1 MMVPECEGGW
11 RTLHRAT
18 SAASS
23 GGSEL
28 LALLRP
34 SNQYGRNWAGCRS
47 GCRRRN
53 KFLTRIGLPMGH
65 RNFPPR
71 LGLVSRG
78 APVNPVED
86 VRDLGEA
93 LGLRIE
99 PGVGCQPVH
108 PVDR

>member
-1 MMVPECEGGW
+1 ML
-11 RTLHRAT
+11 RYFL
-18 SAASS
+18 S
-23 GGSEL
+23 GRGAPSEL
-28 LALLRP
+28 FRAD
-34 SNQYGRNWAGCRS
+34 
-47 GCRRRN
+47 
-53 KFLTRIGLPMGH
+53 RIGLPMGH